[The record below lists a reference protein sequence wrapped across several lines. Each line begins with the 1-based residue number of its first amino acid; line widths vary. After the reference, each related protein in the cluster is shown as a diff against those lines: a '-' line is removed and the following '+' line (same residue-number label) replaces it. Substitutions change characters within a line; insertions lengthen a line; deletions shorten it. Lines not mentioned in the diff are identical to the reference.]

1 METRRVKIEDLP
13 DLLSMKSG
21 LNLTELAREIGMTTA
36 TLHNW
41 KNGSVNKIAYSLR
54 EKLAIALD
62 KNKWGF
68 HINKFVGDNLEIIYE
83 NSPIEPIEEISYLHG
98 KIDTLQGL
106 INKLVSENFV
116 LREKIE
122 KYEVKK

>member
-1 METRRVKIEDLP
+1 LETRRVKIEDLP